1 MSAPASESWARS
13 VEYALMVESRLMRYE
28 RMTSAPPIITE
39 YSRMSQRSTSNE
51 SSQKK
56 TKAERATH
64 TATAK
69 ATARSFDGQGE
80 EEEGDDV
87 EAVHQVARDG
97 HVEDEHAG
105 DAGGPDGFRRRPG
118 ACASR

>member
-13 VEYALMVESRLMRYE
+13 VEYALIVDSRLIRYE

-69 ATARSFDGQGE
+69 ATARSST
-80 EEEGDDV
+80 
-87 EAVHQVARDG
+87 ARARKKRG
-97 HVEDEHAG
+97 MT
-105 DAGGPDGFRRRPG
+105 
-118 ACASR
+118 